1 MWERGWEQLQA
12 RYIFSIRLANLAI
25 CPCENIPNELQILE
39 IKQRKKEM
47 QPQFTKILRT
57 TAEKTEK
64 KGGKPVNSNFPSS
77 FSNTPL
83 SRATTTSVTGGKELI
98 YPGGKTQMQ
107 MQRREAS
114 TLKSLDNDETEDWVK
129 EKWVQGIPPPFENSR
144 GRGVA
149 RFDKRLDGS
158 RSLSTPFVDLAE
170 SRAWSLWYKVKMA
183 ADGEREGKS

>member
-1 MWERGWEQLQA
+1 MWERGWEQSQA

-47 QPQFTKILRT
+47 QPQFTKILRQKNGK
-57 TAEKTEK
+57 ERGKTSK
-64 KGGKPVNSNFPSS
+64 FQ
-77 FSNTPL
+77 FSELFLQHTPI
-83 SRATTTSVTGGKELI
+83 TTTSVTSGKELI